1 VEDKDDF
8 VKVDFGEDNDITK
21 DEEGDDDDKV
31 LEDIVDVVVAE
42 ASRAKLVE
50 AWGTIASS
58 TRNNRRLIIIR
69 YL

>member
-1 VEDKDDF
+1 MEDKDDF

-50 AWGTIASS
+50 A
-58 TRNNRRLIIIR
+58 
-69 YL
+69 